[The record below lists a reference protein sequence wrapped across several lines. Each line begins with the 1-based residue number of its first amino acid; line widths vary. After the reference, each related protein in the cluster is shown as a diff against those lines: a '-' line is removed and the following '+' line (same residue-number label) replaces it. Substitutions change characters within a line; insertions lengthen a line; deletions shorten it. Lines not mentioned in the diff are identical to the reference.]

1 MCNPRLGALLAAVPR
16 LRVLEMTA
24 SVMPE
29 RSEPP
34 NLALKRYARAAVSQ
48 ISYTFCLNGFMHVSP
63 ASALLGP
70 LGSRYFFW
78 AQRHITK
85 RPKSFSKCV

>member
-16 LRVLEMTA
+16 LRVSEMTA

-34 NLALKRYARAAVSQ
+34 NLALKRNASAALSQ
-48 ISYTFCLNGFMHVSP
+48 FSYTFTMDFQHFT
-63 ASALLGP
+63 AEIALRAVF
-70 LGSRYFFW
+70 GSL
-78 AQRHITK
+78 QLEVLK
-85 RPKSFSKCV
+85 

>member
-16 LRVLEMTA
+16 LRVSEMTA

-34 NLALKRYARAAVSQ
+34 NLALKCNASAAFSQ
-48 ISYTFCLNGFMHVSP
+48 FSYTFTMDFQNFWLAQVADVAFGGLQ
-63 ASALLGP
+63 LLET
-70 LGSRYFFW
+70 LV
-78 AQRHITK
+78 T
-85 RPKSFSKCV
+85 